1 MRKNIVSNDVELL
14 CDLCTQLWQKRF
26 IKKVVLSKPLQQGE
40 IKSVIIPKIIK
51 GTTVLQIETYT
62 NDNKVFHQNI
72 INDFRAEFRDLFYRH
87 SQINVYSSVG
97 ECQYM
102 MSKKGKE
109 TLIGAQRILQNISKG
124 RGEEVKAERNNKTKN
139 YILLGEEDFLRKL
152 GISDESG
159 RVRDRMQSK
168 FRQINKF
175 LEYVD
180 SIVDKLPEDNLNIY
194 DLCCGKSYLSFA
206 VYHYFRNYK
215 KKNIKMVCI
224 DSKSDVIEYCSN
236 LAERMGFNSMEFVCM
251 DINEY
256 EMVNKPDLVVSL
268 HACDI
273 ATDIVLNKAS
283 DNGATVIL
291 STPCCHHELNHKIN
305 CAPLSFVT
313 DHSMLRQKLC
323 DAATDAL
330 RLLKLESEGYDVS
343 AMELIDPEDTPK
355 NIILKAIKKK
365 NPSEEKLLV
374 LKEKYKEA
382 RRFLLGEGK

>member
-62 NDNKVFHQNI
+62 SDNKVFHQNI

-87 SQINVYSSVG
+87 SQINVFSTVG

-109 TLIGAQRILQNISKG
+109 TLIGAQRILQNISNG

-224 DSKSDVIEYCSN
+224 DLKSDVIEYCSN

>member
-1 MRKNIVSNDVELL
+1 MRKNIVSDDIELL
-14 CDLCTQLWQKRF
+14 CDLCTELWEKKF
-26 IKKVVLSKPLQQGE
+26 IKKIILSKPLLEGE
-40 IKSVIIPKIIK
+40 IKSIIMPKIIK
-51 GTTVLQIETYT
+51 GVTVLQMETFT
-62 NDNKVFHQNI
+62 KDNKVFHQNI
-72 INDFRAEFRDLFYRH
+72 KDNFRAEFRELFYRYL
-87 SQINVYSSVG
+87 QINVFSTVG
-97 ECQYM
+97 DCQYM

-109 TLIGAQRILQNISKG
+109 TLVGAQRMLQNISKG

-159 RVRDRMQSK
+159 RVRDRMQAK
-168 FRQINKF
+168 FRQINRF

-180 SIVDKLPEDNLNIY
+180 SIADKLPDNNINIY

-206 VYHYFRNYK
+206 VYHYFRNCK

-224 DSKSDVIEYCSN
+224 DLKSDVIEYCSN
-236 LAERMGFNSMEFVCM
+236 LAERMGFDGMEFICM

-256 EMVNKPDLVVSL
+256 EMLNKPDLVISL

-291 STPCCHHELNHKIN
+291 STPCCHHELNHKIS

-313 DHSMLRQKLC
+313 EHSMLRQKLC

-330 RLLKLESEGYDVS
+330 RLLKLESEGYEVC

-365 NPSEEKLLV
+365 NPNAERLLA
-374 LKEKYKEA
+374 LKERYKEA
-382 RRFLLGEGK
+382 RRFLLGEEK

>member
-224 DSKSDVIEYCSN
+224 DLKSDVIEYCSN
-236 LAERMGFNSMEFVCM
+236 LTERMGFNSMEFVCM

-268 HACDI
+268 HA
-273 ATDIVLNKAS
+273 LNKAS

>member
-224 DSKSDVIEYCSN
+224 DLKSDVIEYCSN

>member
-180 SIVDKLPEDNLNIY
+180 
-194 DLCCGKSYLSFA
+194 LCCGKSYLSFA

-224 DSKSDVIEYCSN
+224 DLKSDVIEYCSN
-236 LAERMGFNSMEFVCM
+236 LTERMGFNSMEFVCM

>member
-1 MRKNIVSNDVELL
+1 MRKNIVSDAIEAL
-14 CDLCTQLWQKRF
+14 CDVCTELCEKRF
-26 IKKVVLSKPLQQGE
+26 LHKIVLSKPLIPDE
-40 IKSVIIPKIIK
+40 IKSVVSLKLISGASVIQ
-51 GTTVLQIETYT
+51 VETYST
-62 NDNKVFHQNI
+62 DNKVYHQNVK
-72 INDFRAEFRDLFYRH
+72 NDIRPFFRDLFYRYN
-87 SQINVYSSVG
+87 QINVMSSVG
-97 ECQYM
+97 DCQYM

-109 TLIGAQRILQNISKG
+109 TMIGCHKIQNGLKNG
-124 RGEEVKAERNNKTKN
+124 RGQEVQLQKNNKTKN
-139 YILLGEEDFLRKL
+139 YILLGGEDFLKKL
-152 GISDESG
+152 GVSDDSG

-180 SIVDKLPEDNLNIY
+180 SIVDKLPEDNINIY

-206 VYHYFRNYK
+206 VYHYFRYYK

-224 DSKSDVIEYCSN
+224 DLKSDVIEYCSN
-236 LAERMGFNSMEFVCM
+236 LAERMGFDGMEFICM
-251 DINEY
+251 DINQY
-256 EMVNKPDLVVSL
+256 DMVNKPDLVVSL

-283 DNGATVIL
+283 ENGAKVIL

-305 CAPLSFVT
+305 CQPLSFIT

-330 RLLKLESEGYDVS
+330 RILKLESEGYEAT

-355 NIILKAIKKK
+355 NIIIKAIKKA
-365 NPSEEKLLV
+365 NPSQEKMV
-374 LKEKYKEA
+374 MLKEKYIYTRK
-382 RRFLLGEGK
+382 FLLGE

>member
-1 MRKNIVSNDVELL
+1 MRKNIVSDDIELL
-14 CDLCTQLWQKRF
+14 CDLCTELWEKKF
-26 IKKVVLSKPLQQGE
+26 IKKIILSKPLLEGE
-40 IKSVIIPKIIK
+40 IKSIIMPKIIK
-51 GTTVLQIETYT
+51 GVTVLQMETFT
-62 NDNKVFHQNI
+62 KDNKVFHQNI
-72 INDFRAEFRDLFYRH
+72 KDNFRAEFRELFYRYL
-87 SQINVYSSVG
+87 QINVFSTVG
-97 ECQYM
+97 DCQYM

-109 TLIGAQRILQNISKG
+109 TLVGAQRMLQNINKG

-159 RVRDRMQSK
+159 RVRDRMQAK
-168 FRQINKF
+168 FRQINRF

-180 SIVDKLPEDNLNIY
+180 SIADKLPDNNINIY

-206 VYHYFRNYK
+206 VYHYFRNCK

-224 DSKSDVIEYCSN
+224 DLKSDVIEYCSN
-236 LAERMGFNSMEFVCM
+236 LAERMGFDGMEFICM

-256 EMVNKPDLVVSL
+256 EMLNKPDLVISL

-291 STPCCHHELNHKIN
+291 STPCCHHELNHKIS

-313 DHSMLRQKLC
+313 EHSMLRQKLC

-330 RLLKLESEGYDVS
+330 RLLKLESEGYEVC

-365 NPSEEKLLV
+365 NPNAERLLA
-374 LKEKYKEA
+374 LKERYKEA
-382 RRFLLGEGK
+382 RRFLLGEEK